1 MNKSLKQYLYR
12 HGDSASILI
21 VCLLML
27 TLFSILALG
36 IYKIVSSRAV
46 FAMRVESSVI
56 SQRLARSCVVYAM
69 AERKKDLSKYDVL
82 NKFGNKT
89 EKELGRGKFSYTIID
104 EESKVN
110 INTAPVEVISRLPG
124 LNLKLAQA
132 ISASELRPFKLKEEV
147 LLVGGINKEIYSGFK
162 DFITVHTAGK
172 VNINTA
178 SPEVLKAL
186 GFDDGIID
194 IIKDFRAGEYKE
206 ELAEY
211 NGVFTDTSAVL
222 STMRSLVGFS
232 GPEEANIIQVLGKNL
247 ITVASANFCLQID
260 TEILGRPAAKF
271 VVIIDKEG
279 KIKEWHEY

>member
-1 MNKSLKQYLYR
+1 
-12 HGDSASILI
+12 
-21 VCLLML
+21 ML

-36 IYKIVSSRAV
+36 IYKIVSARMA
-46 FAMRVESSVI
+46 FAMRIESAVV

-69 AERKKDLSKYDVL
+69 AERKKDLSEYGVL
-82 NKFGNKT
+82 SNFANKT

-104 EESKVN
+104 EESKIN

-124 LNLKLAQA
+124 LDLKLAQA
-132 ISASELRPFKLKEEV
+132 INASTFRPFKLKEEV
-147 LLVGGINKEIYSGFK
+147 LLVDGIDKDNYQDFK
-162 DFITVHTAGK
+162 NFITVHTAGM

-186 GFDDGIID
+186 GFDDGLID
-194 IIKDFRAGEYKE
+194 IIKDFRAGEYRE

-222 STMRSLVGFS
+222 SIMRSLVGFS
-232 GPEEANIIQVLGKNL
+232 GAEEAKIIQVLGKNL
-247 ITVASANFCLQID
+247 ITVTSANFSLQID

-271 VVIIDKEG
+271 VVVIDKEG